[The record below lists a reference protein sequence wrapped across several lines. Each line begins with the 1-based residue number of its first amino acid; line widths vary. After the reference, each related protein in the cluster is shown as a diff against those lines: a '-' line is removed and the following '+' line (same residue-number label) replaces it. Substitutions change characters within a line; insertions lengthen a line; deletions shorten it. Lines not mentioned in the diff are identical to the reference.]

1 MGHNLSHSAITI
13 NPAIESMGVTAP
25 LLINEAASCKSYVP
39 LSDIQN
45 ELDWWTALNNATRN
59 LGIGLTAYYWMS
71 DNDLGPVF
79 YGEALLTGSWEN
91 DTASPVPNQMG
102 EIFLKYS
109 TPK

>member
-1 MGHNLSHSAITI
+1 MKQ
-13 NPAIESMGVTAP
+13 
-25 LLINEAASCKSYVP
+25 AAANHMYRTF
-39 LSDIQN
+39 DIQN

-71 DNDLGPVF
+71 DTDLGPVF

-91 DTASPVPNQMG
+91 DTASPAPNQMG

-109 TPK
+109 TPR